1 MNTSPKFWDKIA
13 NRYAKSPVKDEA
25 AYQRK
30 LEVTR
35 EYFTPDAVVFE
46 FGCGTGST
54 ALAHAPF
61 VKHILATDISPRMIE
76 IAKQKAN
83 AADITNVTFAVSAIE
98 DAARGE
104 ETYDVVMGHSILH
117 LVEDRNAAIAQ
128 AHNLLKPGGAF
139 VSSTACLGG
148 RMRWLKLIAPIG
160 RFLGL
165 MPIVSF
171 FTEKE
176 LTESITSAG
185 FVVEHQWTPPK
196 GIAVFI
202 VARKV

>member
-13 NRYAKSPVKDEA
+13 NRYAKSPIKDEA

-61 VKHILATDISPRMIE
+61 VKQILATDISPRMIE

-104 ETYDVVMGHSILH
+104 LADGPV
-117 LVEDRNAAIAQ
+117 
-128 AHNLLKPGGAF
+128 
-139 VSSTACLGG
+139 G
-148 RMRWLKLIAPIG
+148 R
-160 RFLGL
+160 
-165 MPIVSF
+165 
-171 FTEKE
+171 
-176 LTESITSAG
+176 
-185 FVVEHQWTPPK
+185 
-196 GIAVFI
+196 
-202 VARKV
+202 